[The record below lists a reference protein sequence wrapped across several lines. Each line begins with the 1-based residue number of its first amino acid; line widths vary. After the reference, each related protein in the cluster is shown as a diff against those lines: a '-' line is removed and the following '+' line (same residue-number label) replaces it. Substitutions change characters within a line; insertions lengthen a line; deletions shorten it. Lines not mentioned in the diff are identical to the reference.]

1 MTKYSNQYHSLSPS
15 LVSLINRS
23 GPTSWIRDFFILAG
37 AVELWSCGAVEL
49 GSCCL
54 FTTSQSTSNLL
65 VVRRPEPR

>member
-37 AVELWSCGAVEL
+37 AVELWSCGAGEL
-49 GSCCL
+49 LPFYHQPVNQQPACGEE
-54 FTTSQSTSNLL
+54 T
-65 VVRRPEPR
+65 